1 MAETARPLHLV
12 PYRGM
17 LHGDSCTLQGR
28 VLRRALRGGPR
39 SEDGWWRNLRSSWRR
54 FDSEPVAGVEV
65 QLEFRGQRAS
75 AHTDAEGY
83 YSLELSVPATPAAAL
98 WEIAT
103 ARPSAHSKVFLQYVQ
118 CVPQGAAFGLISDMD
133 DTVIESN
140 IVHWQT
146 ALQLLFLH
154 NARTRKPLE
163 GVAGLYQ
170 AFQSGNAG
178 AGRNPLFYVSASPWN
193 LYDLLEDFLALNDIP
208 PGPLLLRDVDL
219 DRVSLGSAAQSA
231 SKLENMRL
239 LMARYPALRWVLV
252 GDSGQVDAELYAR
265 IVLEH
270 PGRVLAVYVRDVDPA
285 LDSERDRF
293 FDGHIE
299 RVAGTGVPMLRVRD
313 SNTIAEHARKLG
325 LLAPAQLPAVA
336 AEVRKDQARPA
347 QDAPLKSSTVE
358 AAKQALSP
366 ARR

>member
-1 MAETARPLHLV
+1 
-12 PYRGM
+12 M
-17 LHGDSCTLQGR
+17 LHDGACTLQGR

-54 FDSEPVAGVEV
+54 FDSEPVAGVDV

-83 YSLELSVPATPAAAL
+83 YSLELSVPATPAADL

-170 AFQSGNAG
+170 AFQQGNAG

-293 FDGHIE
+293 VDGHIE

-313 SNTIAEHARKLG
+313 SNAIAEHARSLG
-325 LLAPAQLPAVA
+325 LLPPAALPEVA
-336 AEVRKDQARPA
+336 QEVRADQARPE
-347 QDAPLKSSTVE
+347 QKDSVKEGTI
-358 AAKQALSP
+358 QAVSDTLTGDE
-366 ARR
+366 RRPGR